1 VAVEIFFGENELDI
15 DAVREGF
22 ANVRSPGRCEVI
34 HRDPTFILDAAHNP
48 HGSLALLE
56 TITSEFTFDEIIG
69 VIGVMAD
76 KDARG
81 ILENFEK
88 FMDSIIVTKNSSH
101 RAMEV
106 TDLEL
111 LAIEVFGANR
121 VFSAENLDV
130 ALEKAIK
137 DAVRPLSDD
146 TLGIIVTGSVVTV
159 GEARTY
165 LNKRFKKVVEEE
177 A

>member
-1 VAVEIFFGENELDI
+1 
-15 DAVREGF
+15 
-22 ANVRSPGRCEVI
+22 
-34 HRDPTFILDAAHNP
+34 LDAAHNP
-48 HGSLALLE
+48 HGGVALLE

-69 VIGVMAD
+69 VVGVMAD

-81 ILENFEK
+81 ILANFEK

-101 RAMEV
+101 RAMDV

-111 LAIEVFGANR
+111 LAIEVFGADR
-121 VFSAENLDV
+121 VFSAETLDL

-137 DAVRPLSDD
+137 DSVRPLSDE
-146 TLGIIVTGSVVTV
+146 TLGIVVTGSVVTV
-159 GEARTY
+159 GEARSY
-165 LNKRFKKVVEEE
+165 LNAKFAKKSGEN

>member
-1 VAVEIFFGENELDI
+1 
-15 DAVREGF
+15 
-22 ANVRSPGRCEVI
+22 
-34 HRDPTFILDAAHNP
+34 
-48 HGSLALLE
+48 
-56 TITSEFTFDEIIG
+56 
-69 VIGVMAD
+69 
-76 KDARG
+76 
-81 ILENFEK
+81 
-88 FMDSIIVTKNSSH
+88 MDSIIVTKNSSH

-111 LAIEVFGANR
+111 LAIDIFGADR
-121 VFSAENLDV
+121 VFSAENLDA
-130 ALEKAIK
+130 ALEKAIE

-165 LNKRFKKVVEEE
+165 LNRRFKKAEGGE

>member
-1 VAVEIFFGENELDI
+1 MKPGDGLTGMNNI
-15 DAVREGF
+15 DTAPLPRRREGSVG
-22 ANVRSPGRCEVI
+22 ADEV
-34 HRDPTFILDAAHNP
+34 
-48 HGSLALLE
+48 
-56 TITSEFTFDEIIG
+56 FTFDEIIG

-106 TDLEL
+106 ADLEL
-111 LAIEVFGANR
+111 LAIEVFGPDR

-165 LNKRFKKVVEEE
+165 LNKRFKKVVGEE